1 MNTDDW
7 VALTEDPLDQ
17 GMAARWAI
25 LPSCGAVVTFAG
37 TVRDHSEGRD
47 GVSVLE
53 YEAYQEQVEPR
64 LRAIAEVARERW
76 PMVGRLVLL
85 HRIGRLSL
93 GEESVVVVASSPHR
107 PESFLAARFLID
119 AIKATVP
126 IWKRETWSEGSDW
139 SLCDHEIEEVGAS
152 VAERQALVEEI
163 SRRSSITGE
172 LSHPSSGHHP

>member
-1 MNTDDW
+1 MSTDDW
-7 VALTEDPLDQ
+7 VALTNDPLDQ

-37 TVRDHSEGRD
+37 TVRDHSEGRE

-64 LRAIAEVARERW
+64 LLAIASVARERW
-76 PMVGRLVLL
+76 PMVGRLALL
-85 HRIGRLSL
+85 HRIGRLEL

-107 PESFLAARFLID
+107 PEAFEAARFLID

-126 IWKRETWSEGSDW
+126 IWKKETWAKGTDW
-139 SLCDHEIEEVGAS
+139 SLCDHEIEDVDISSE
-152 VAERQALVEEI
+152 ERDALVEEI
-163 SRRSSITGE
+163 NRRSLVAQDS
-172 LSHPSSGHHP
+172 SRSPSDLHS